1 MTIAMVIKLYLIA
14 PIISWAFQHSCDIVD
29 IISFADI
36 RKTISFQLVWCDTV
50 LFLQNWIIRSPSLT
64 F

>member
-1 MTIAMVIKLYLIA
+1 MAIAMVIKLYLIA

-50 LFLQNWIIRSPSLT
+50 FETL
-64 F
+64 

>member
-14 PIISWAFQHSCDIVD
+14 PIISWECQHSCDIVY

-50 LFLQNWIIRSPSLT
+50 FETLKHNFALKALP
-64 F
+64 

>member
-14 PIISWAFQHSCDIVD
+14 PIISWAFQHSFDIVD

-50 LFLQNWIIRSPSLT
+50 FETLKHNFALKALP
-64 F
+64 